1 MNLFHT
7 LSCMFSPY
15 QIASDIDITTR
26 QTLFNDD
33 QLLFFCFFSPTT
45 LTILYDIWHG
55 GKIEFSLF
63 YTKQL
68 QTQHNWTNKLKQ
80 HHSIQQCIGQTLSR
94 HTHTHI
100 SVVGWKKIQVFHHS
114 QAISVRPTS
123 AKPMWY
129 YNGRNQFIPMKISF
143 TTNFI
148 GMIRMQMKRT
158 TSKCSRFHSQ
168 FNIISCDIPVMW
180 FDSFVNGNCIFTAP
194 MLRIDDYLLNKIFD
208 STLQWHFSN
217 YPDFCFVHSFVR
229 PFAFAHVLAVSGV
242 FLLVAIGSELNCCV
256 RCARA
261 REKIVDVSQ
270 ILNHINWRVCIR
282 THCITYGW
290 QLDLNVVKV
299 QRHHRFQYEP
309 NNTVS
314 YHITFLL
321 VLTRNIEIE
330 HCFLG
335 RASS

>member
-1 MNLFHT
+1 MIN
-7 LSCMFSPY
+7 C
-15 QIASDIDITTR
+15 
-26 QTLFNDD
+26 
-33 QLLFFCFFSPTT
+33 CFFASFHQQLWQYCTT
-45 LTILYDIWHG
+45 SAHWLAWWENWKFTFLHETIANATQLNKQTKTTPLHSTMHRPNT
-55 GKIEFSLF
+55 FSA
-63 YTKQL
+63 
-68 QTQHNWTNKLKQ
+68 
-80 HHSIQQCIGQTLSR
+80 

-194 MLRIDDYLLNKIFD
+194 MLRIDDYLLNKIFN